1 MPAAAADAARQTS
14 TSKTKKCRS
23 RQIGLGYFPL
33 NQKLPVFIVVVS
45 VAVGIA
51 GVSVRVAAVV
61 VVVGWQLVW
70 LRALLRARLKG
81 V

>member
-1 MPAAAADAARQTS
+1 MLPAAAADAARQTS
-14 TSKTKKCRS
+14 TSKTKNCRS

-45 VAVGIA
+45 VA
-51 GVSVRVAAVV
+51 GVSVRVVAAA

>member
-51 GVSVRVAAVV
+51 GVSVRVV